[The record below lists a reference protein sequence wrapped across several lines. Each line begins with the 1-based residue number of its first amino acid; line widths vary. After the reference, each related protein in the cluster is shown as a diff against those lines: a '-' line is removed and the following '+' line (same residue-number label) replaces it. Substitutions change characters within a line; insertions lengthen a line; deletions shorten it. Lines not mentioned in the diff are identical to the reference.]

1 MHQLRA
7 SRYTHEILFR
17 CIQLAVGEM
26 ASGVCGRRKVEEW
39 MLERGRATFAPQ
51 APPTRHQP
59 DLPTNQLDLL
69 ATVPAICTYTPV
81 GIRIIASFNFLFLVN
96 VLLSI

>member
-1 MHQLRA
+1 
-7 SRYTHEILFR
+7 
-17 CIQLAVGEM
+17 M

-39 MLERGRATFAPQ
+39 MLERGRATFASQ

-69 ATVPAICTYTPV
+69 TTESQSACNLYIYASGNQDNCFFQLPV
-81 GIRIIASFNFLFLVN
+81 FGQCFAQ
-96 VLLSI
+96 